1 MNKKVLSNVIIVINV
16 LCVLII
22 GFICVHA
29 MLNKKDKAQNITTTT
44 VLSTTTSDI
53 IDITTTTTSEVTS
66 TTLDTTST
74 MLTSSTVSTSFSTT
88 SKQTTTNN
96 FITTTTKD
104 SIMNYMYGDF
114 MFNTSK
120 SYYTGDDRSV
130 LVYVRRIDG
139 ADFNYSTGHHLYYK
153 NNDVWE
159 LVPHVGGYYTYKKVM
174 MIASRDTSLGYARGH
189 ITVNFSSFDF
199 DFPAGEYR
207 IDFVGDANQNPWGQV
222 YFKIK

>member
-29 MLNKKDKAQNITTTT
+29 MLNKKDKEQNTTSTT
-44 VLSTTTSDI
+44 ILSTTTSDI

-66 TTLDTTST
+66 TT
-74 MLTSSTVSTSFSTT
+74 VSTSFSTT
-88 SKQTTTNN
+88 AKQTTSNN
-96 FITTTTKD
+96 FITTTTKE

-114 MFNTSK
+114 MFYTNK
-120 SYYTGDDRSV
+120 AYYTGDDRSV

-153 NNDVWE
+153 NNDVWD
-159 LVPHVGGYYTYKKVM
+159 LVPHVGGHYTYKKVM
-174 MIASRDTSLGYARGH
+174 MIASRNTSLGYARGH